1 MTSRNQARA
10 GINLAFSLSLVF
22 HGLLLSVLF
31 YLAPRNLNIPRPI
44 EFELVRTAP
53 PKAEEKP
60 PEVKKK
66 IVDLTKAR
74 DLKLIEDLKMHRSS
88 KVTQVEEIKPV
99 VGVTED
105 SLSREGDFSVPVGN
119 TLMGIPEN
127 KVREVHYAPL
137 FRVTELPRFRENI
150 QPIYPDL
157 ARRMGIAGSVIIE
170 VSIDEEG
177 KVIDAV
183 IKQGLGYGCDESAL
197 ESVRKARFYPARSG
211 DGQPVAV
218 KVQIPFHFRL
228 VD

>member
-1 MTSRNQARA
+1 MAFRNQARA
-10 GINLAFSLSLVF
+10 GINLAFSLSLAF
-22 HGLLLSVLF
+22 HGSLVAVLF
-31 YLAPRNLNIPRPI
+31 YLAPRDIRLPQPV
-44 EFELVRTAP
+44 EFEIHRTAP
-53 PKAEEKP
+53 PKAEEKKQ
-60 PEVKKK
+60 EIKKK

-74 DLKLIEDLKMHRSS
+74 DLKKIEDLKIHRSS

-119 TLMGIPEN
+119 TLMGTPEN
-127 KVREVHYAPL
+127 KVQEVHYAPL
-137 FRVTELPRFRENI
+137 FRVSELPRFRENI

-157 ARRMGIAGSVIIE
+157 ARRMGIAGTVVLE

-177 KVIDAV
+177 KVMDAV
-183 IKQGLGYGCDESAL
+183 VKQGLGYGCDESAL
-197 ESVRKARFYPARSG
+197 ESVRKARFYPARAD